1 VRIVARTGDT
11 GSGVGVGIG
20 VGIGVGVGVGVGW
33 HEAVSVT
40 AGMVGACRNR

>member
-11 GSGVGVGIG
+11 GRGIG
-20 VGIGVGVGVGVGW
+20 VGIGIGVGW